1 MRKIILIGLFFFS
14 FNIKAQDNYF
24 KFDQDVIS
32 HNIKIAQNF
41 EKSKFYNKNIKF
53 ESSGEKIYFSNK
65 NNDQILI
72 LDFCCGGSGLNVQRI
87 IVTTPNRLAYGRFIN
102 KLNVEKFITQNQNF
116 IGMHYADFIKKMGIP
131 TNQYNDKDSLI
142 LKYYTK
148 DRDYPILKNNYMP
161 SYYALY
167 KFNKKSKILT
177 GFEFG
182 FSDI

>member
-1 MRKIILIGLFFFS
+1 MRKIILIGLLFFS
-14 FNIKAQDNYF
+14 FNINAQDNHF
-24 KFDQDVIS
+24 KFDQDVLS
-32 HNIKIAQNF
+32 HNIKIAHNF

-72 LDFCCGGSGLNVQRI
+72 LDFCCGGSSLNVQRI
-87 IVTTPNRLAYGRFIN
+87 IVTTPNRLAYGRLIN

-116 IGMHYADFIKKMGIP
+116 IGMHYADFVKNMGVPKK
-131 TNQYNDKDSLI
+131 QYNDKDSLI
-142 LKYYTK
+142 LKYYTE
-148 DRDYPILKNNYMP
+148 DQNSPLLRNNNMP

-167 KFNKKSKILT
+167 KFNKQSKILT

>member
-1 MRKIILIGLFFFS
+1 
-14 FNIKAQDNYF
+14 
-24 KFDQDVIS
+24 
-32 HNIKIAQNF
+32 
-41 EKSKFYNKNIKF
+41 
-53 ESSGEKIYFSNK
+53 
-65 NNDQILI
+65 
-72 LDFCCGGSGLNVQRI
+72 
-87 IVTTPNRLAYGRFIN
+87 
-102 KLNVEKFITQNQNF
+102 
-116 IGMHYADFIKKMGIP
+116 MGIP